1 MAMDGHTDKTKTVL
15 FIIPCINVKYN
26 WEGVINIIPA
36 ITMLH
41 SLQLCFRKLFFRDS
55 KTLGTKGK
63 QTERAV
69 SVKKLYDKETK

>member
-1 MAMDGHTDKTKTVL
+1 MVTQTRLKL
-15 FIIPCINVKYN
+15 YFFIIPCINVKYN

-41 SLQLCFRKLFFRDS
+41 SLQHCFRKLFFRDS